1 MSASETGACIE
12 TNTVT
17 TRAAVHFNLSSIWL
31 EAGSGVFGRDTA
43 LNGKATLG
51 DGLLSETELRERCT
65 CSNLNLRRNNVDAR
79 DLLWL
84 AMSLIVASQNIILE

>member
-17 TRAAVHFNLSSIWL
+17 TRAAVHFNLSSVGL

-51 DGLLSETELRERCT
+51 DGLLSETELGERCT
-65 CSNLNLRRNNVDAR
+65 SSDLNLCRNNVDAR
-79 DLLWL
+79 DLLWS
-84 AMSLIVASQNIILE
+84 AMSSTIASQSVILE